1 MRVHCEFTG
10 ARAECYTG
18 SGRVDDLR
26 SFPVALQA
34 SRVQKESLVAE
45 KVALERLLE
54 EMEEHGDLMGESRQK
69 ELEAVRLEEE
79 RKTSNLVEKVAPR
92 TVAFA

>member
-1 MRVHCEFTG
+1 
-10 ARAECYTG
+10 
-18 SGRVDDLR
+18 
-26 SFPVALQA
+26 
-34 SRVQKESLVAE
+34 VAE